1 MTARYAGPPATVN
14 HDCGFTGT
22 YRTPGIAAKALRDHS
37 CEHQRELQDR
47 AARVQAR
54 KTREG
59 VKRDCQCKVAQHVHG
74 TPVAYVIDKC
84 RCRDCTDAATA
95 TNVEREKQ
103 KLFGRYD
110 SGRVDA
116 APVRAHLAFL
126 IENGMSAKRIS
137 KVSGIALSTVGQL
150 IWGRKERGHKPYP
163 RVMKTTA
170 DKILAVKPQ
179 LELMAP
185 GRYIDSTGPRRRV
198 QALVAIGWSQS
209 RLAKQLGMDQ
219 GNMSAFMA
227 ADQCT
232 VRRALAIRDL
242 YNRAWDQPQEGWDW
256 RSRIAANRSR
266 NYAAARGWVPP
277 LAWDDDT
284 IDDPAAQPD
293 LGFKPKLR
301 DTIADDVEFLYN
313 TGASREEITERLGA
327 SSWDTIERQ
336 LYRINR
342 ADIITLIKTGVRGQ
356 RPEADQEEE
365 AA

>member
-1 MTARYAGPPATVN
+1 MTARYAGPPATVT
-14 HDCGFTGT
+14 HDCGFEGT
-22 YRTPGIAAKALRDHS
+22 YRTPGIAAKALADHS

-47 AARVQAR
+47 AARVEAR

-59 VKRDCQCKVAQHVHG
+59 EKRDCQCPVAQHVHG
-74 TPVAYVIDKC
+74 TSTAYVVDKC
-84 RCRDCTDAATA
+84 RCRPCTDAATS
-95 TNVEREKQ
+95 TNVDREKQ

-110 SGRVDA
+110 SGRVDS

-150 IWGRKERGHKPYP
+150 IWGRKERGHAPYP
-163 RVMKTTA
+163 RVMKATA
-170 DKILAVKPQ
+170 EKILAVKPQ

-185 GRYIDSTGPRRRV
+185 GRYIDSTGLRRRV

-219 GNMSAFMA
+219 GNMSSFMA

-232 VRRALAIRDL
+232 VRRALAVRDL
-242 YNRAWDQPQEGWDW
+242 YNACWNKPQEGWDW

-277 LAWDDDT
+277 LAWDDDS

-301 DTIADDVEFLYN
+301 DTIADDVEFLHG
-313 TGASREEITERLGA
+313 TGANREEIAERLGA
-327 SSWDTIERQ
+327 SSWETVERQ
-336 LYRINR
+336 LHRIKR
-342 ADIITLIKTGVRGQ
+342 GDLVTLVKTGVRGQ
-356 RPEADQEEE
+356 RPEPKQEEE